1 MRAIELFHLRRVRDK
16 PRALGLIAV
25 HAGLPAGQA
34 LAVLH
39 AAIGGGR
46 PRLRLADDAAARAC
60 IVALA
65 PTGFVARFAA
75 ADGYDPARHAQ
86 QALLAVLPRCSPG
99 LAAQAGA
106 LLLHDDWSEALAL
119 AVQHLR
125 VHRLALDADR
135 RRLEQAAIDAGQ
147 VCGVPGRV

>member
-16 PRALGLIAV
+16 PRALGLIAA

-46 PRLRLADDAAARAC
+46 PQLRLADDAAARAC

-75 ADGYDPARHAQ
+75 ADGYDPACHAQ
-86 QALLAVLPRCSPG
+86 QALSAVLPRCSPG

-106 LLLHDDWSEALAL
+106 LLLHDDWPEALAL

-125 VHRLALDADR
+125 MHRQALDADR
-135 RRLEQAAIDAGQ
+135 RRLEQVAIDTGQ
-147 VCGVPGRV
+147 MCGVPGRV

>member
-16 PRALGLIAV
+16 PRALGLIAA

-46 PRLRLADDAAARAC
+46 PQLRLADDAAARAC

-147 VCGVPGRV
+147 VCGAPGRV

>member
-106 LLLHDDWSEALAL
+106 LLLHDDWPEALAL

>member
-16 PRALGLIAV
+16 PRALGLIAA
-25 HAGLPAGQA
+25 HARLSGDQA

-46 PRLRLADDAAARAC
+46 PRLCLSDDEAARAC

-65 PTGFVARFAA
+65 PAGFVARFAPG
-75 ADGYDPARHAQ
+75 ADFDLAQHAQ
-86 QALLAVLPRCSPG
+86 QALMAALPACAPD

-106 LLLHDDWSEALAL
+106 RLPHDDWPEALAL
-119 AVQHLR
+119 ALQHLR
-125 VHRLALDADR
+125 MHRPAQHPGR
-135 RRLEQAAIDAGQ
+135 RRLEQAAIDTGL
-147 VCGVPGRV
+147 VRGVPGRT

>member
-16 PRALGLIAV
+16 PRALALIAA
-25 HAGLPAGQA
+25 HARLSGDQA

-86 QALLAVLPRCSPG
+86 QALSAVLPRCAPG

-106 LLLHDDWSEALAL
+106 LLLHDDWPEALAL

-135 RRLEQAAIDAGQ
+135 RRLEQAAIDAGP

>member
-1 MRAIELFHLRRVRDK
+1 MRVIELFHLRRVRDK
-16 PRALGLIAV
+16 PRALGLIAA

-39 AAIGGGR
+39 AAIGGAR
-46 PRLRLADDAAARAC
+46 PQLCLPDDTAARAC

-65 PTGFVARFAA
+65 GCGFVARFAA
-75 ADGYDPARHAQ
+75 QADADAADRAQ
-86 QALLAVLPRCSPG
+86 RALHAVLPACPRG
-99 LAAQAGA
+99 VADAVAAA
-106 LLLHDDWSEALAL
+106 LLQGDWPEALAL

>member
-1 MRAIELFHLRRVRDK
+1 
-16 PRALGLIAV
+16 
-25 HAGLPAGQA
+25 
-34 LAVLH
+34 
-39 AAIGGGR
+39 
-46 PRLRLADDAAARAC
+46 
-60 IVALA
+60 
-65 PTGFVARFAA
+65 VARFAA

-86 QALLAVLPRCSPG
+86 QALSAVLPRCAPG

-106 LLLHDDWSEALAL
+106 LLLHDDWPEALAL